1 VSDPK
6 VSDKEARAAANWMV
20 LHPACHD
27 DPVEFLQ
34 PAWILAGQS
43 PKEVGMRNQEKA
55 GESGSV
61 HCGLGKKLSARY
73 CMCWPPL
80 IAILAPVTNA
90 ASSEHR

>member
-1 VSDPK
+1 
-6 VSDKEARAAANWMV
+6 
-20 LHPACHD
+20 
-27 DPVEFLQ
+27 
-34 PAWILAGQS
+34 
-43 PKEVGMRNQEKA
+43 MRNQEKA

-61 HCGLGKKLSARY
+61 HCGLGKMLSARY